1 MQYRVYKNKNASKFY
16 PLLLDVQSDIIESID
31 SRIVIPLTPI
41 ELYQGKV
48 VQRLNPTLHV
58 EGNDYL
64 MMTHE
69 LAGVQLTVLG
79 TEVCSL
85 ASQRE
90 TIRTALDFIIDGF

>member
-1 MQYRVYKNKNASKFY
+1 MQYRVYKNKSDSAFY

-31 SRIVIPLTPI
+31 SRVVIPLTPV

-48 VQRLNPTLHV
+48 VKRLNPELYVDGHR
-58 EGNDYL
+58 YL

-79 TEVCSL
+79 AEICHL
-85 ASQRE
+85 ESQRE
-90 TIRTALDFIIDGF
+90 IIRAALDFIIDGF